1 MTSRTVRSIALVAWI
16 VPVVLTLLGG
26 HQVWTAIEIGRTL
39 RLGEDATARVTRYER
54 TDRKDVTQAELDL
67 VVTLSDGSTIT
78 RNKLALPYS
87 VAHRVEA
94 DSVQVRVLRGA
105 AQEIVLTDIA
115 GTQRRI
121 AWSNAAMSFIMG
133 LIALAGVVA
142 WNRFIRAGGEQ
153 TGE

>member
-1 MTSRTVRSIALVAWI
+1 MASRSARRLARLAWI
-16 VPVVLTLLGG
+16 VPVALFLLGG
-26 HQVWTAIEIGRTL
+26 HQAWTAVEIGRTMK
-39 RLGEDATARVTRYER
+39 LGEEALARVTRYER

-67 VVTLSDGSTIT
+67 VVTLRDGSTIT
-78 RNKLALPYS
+78 RERLALPYT

-94 DSVQVRVLRGA
+94 DSLPVRVLRGA

-121 AWSNAAMSFIMG
+121 AWSNAAMSLVMA

-142 WNRFIRAGGEQ
+142 WNRLLGRGGEADAV
-153 TGE
+153 